1 MFVNVMLLSCCLSL
15 ISADSCLGSH
25 EESLLNDIKSDIQKL
40 ETRLKAKSLRCPVGW
55 KEFAHHCYNFI
66 TTKLPWNEA
75 EWACRKLGG
84 YLVKVNDETENNWLK
99 QQAIGVN
106 DHIWLGAADFT
117 EGDWI
122 WVVDFSNVTYTD
134 WRSGQPSNW
143 GGKEDCMHLDKPFR
157 YEWNDAPCSS
167 HMSYICEIEKGG
179 ARIPYS
185 KPFPR

>member
-1 MFVNVMLLSCCLSL
+1 MFYL
-15 ISADSCLGSH
+15 I
-25 EESLLNDIKSDIQKL
+25 IFQ
-40 ETRLKAKSLRCPVGW
+40 
-55 KEFAHHCYNFI
+55 
-66 TTKLPWNEA
+66 
-75 EWACRKLGG
+75 
-84 YLVKVNDETENNWLK
+84 
-99 QQAIGVN
+99 GVN

-167 HMSYICEIEKGG
+167 HMSYICEIEKVYMNMKQF
-179 ARIPYS
+179 ASDVVSVELKYAY
-185 KPFPR
+185 